1 MFAFFFLAVKVL
13 GYSWWMP
20 PHHPQV
26 IVWPVSWKS
35 QYVRVNAAWSP
46 PVDLQQSGYWG
57 VRNIQ
62 IWAAGEFSES
72 LSVSVATVSISWCV
86 VLSTAPDVWTKQP
99 LLCEMQ
105 VITEWRETTSETRQ
119 RQSNA
124 VNVTLYHGT
133 MLSRVD
139 FNDLTWNVL
148 CTEEE

>member
-1 MFAFFFLAVKVL
+1 MSVCFFFLRWRCWAIPD
-13 GYSWWMP
+13 GC
-20 PHHPQV
+20 HHTIP
-26 IVWPVSWKS
+26 KLLFDLCHG
-35 QYVRVNAAWSP
+35 NLNMFAACSP
-46 PVDLQQSGYWG
+46 PVDLQQAGYWG

-62 IWAAGEFSES
+62 TWAAGEFSES
-72 LSVSVATVSISWCV
+72 VSVYVATVSISWSV
-86 VLSTAPDVWTKQP
+86 VLSTARDVWTKQP

-105 VITEWRETTSETRQ
+105 VITVWRETTSGTRQ
-119 RQSNA
+119 RRSNA